1 MPDERDSTLWER
13 LQRDAENGSPRCGQY
28 LTTLDPL
35 FRTEIYTA
43 LLYER
48 LERKMRL
55 VEKLHG
61 ESSENWNQT
70 FYLLYFRTLGDSLNQ
85 EAYLELARRVPY

>member
-28 LTTLDPL
+28 LATLDPL

-55 VEKLHG
+55 VEELHEEIIARG
-61 ESSENWNQT
+61 RHPVFDTNTQ
-70 FYLLYFRTLGDSLNQ
+70 
-85 EAYLELARRVPY
+85 AILEDVGY